1 MSEIPEMDFLNKREK
16 QILSWVEENL
26 IDELTVKQIL
36 EQMPDD
42 YDIKESTL
50 RKYLKKFEEEI
61 RKIESRR
68 DGRFKKYKLLSN
80 IG

>member
-1 MSEIPEMDFLNKREK
+1 
-16 QILSWVEENL
+16 
-26 IDELTVKQIL
+26 
-36 EQMPDD
+36 MPDD